1 MRKSLRQDKEIKE
14 ENILQKRR
22 IEDIMKKREV
32 EKEKNILKWKE
43 LERVKSDRS
52 QVFQRKL
59 KRDTKEWKEQWETL
73 VGRLKEI
80 ERKKNAEIKLIEDEL
95 KIKIIEKNESGGGGG
110 GKSDIVLF
118 SASET
123 L

>member
-1 MRKSLRQDKEIKE
+1 MRKSLREDKEIKE
-14 ENILQKRR
+14 ENILQKTR

-59 KRDTKEWKEQWETL
+59 KRDTKEWKEQWERL

-80 ERKKNAEIKLIEDEL
+80 ERKKNAEIKLIQDE
-95 KIKIIEKNESGGGGG
+95 
-110 GKSDIVLF
+110 
-118 SASET
+118 
-123 L
+123 

>member
-59 KRDTKEWKEQWETL
+59 KRDTKEWKEQWERL

-80 ERKKNAEIKLIEDEL
+80 ERKKNAEIKLIQDE
-95 KIKIIEKNESGGGGG
+95 
-110 GKSDIVLF
+110 
-118 SASET
+118 
-123 L
+123 

>member
-1 MRKSLRQDKEIKE
+1 LRKSLRQDKEIKE
-14 ENILQKRR
+14 ENILQKTR

-43 LERVKSDRS
+43 FERVKSDRS

-59 KRDTKEWKEQWETL
+59 KRDTKEWKEQWERL

-80 ERKKNAEIKLIEDEL
+80 ERKKNAEIKLIQDE
-95 KIKIIEKNESGGGGG
+95 
-110 GKSDIVLF
+110 
-118 SASET
+118 
-123 L
+123 

>member
-1 MRKSLRQDKEIKE
+1 LRKSLRQDKEIKE

-32 EKEKNILKWKE
+32 EKEKNIL
-43 LERVKSDRS
+43 KSDRS

-95 KIKIIEKNESGGGGG
+95 KIKIIEKNESGGG
-110 GKSDIVLF
+110 KSQI
-118 SASET
+118 
-123 L
+123 

>member
-32 EKEKNILKWKE
+32 EKEKNILK
-43 LERVKSDRS
+43 SDRS
-52 QVFQRKL
+52 QVFQRKM
-59 KRDTKEWKEQWETL
+59 KRDTKEWKEQWKTL

-80 ERKKNAEIKLIEDEL
+80 ERKKNAEIRLILDEL
-95 KIKIIEKNESGGGGG
+95 KIKIIEKNESGGW
-110 GKSDIVLF
+110 KSQI
-118 SASET
+118 
-123 L
+123 

>member
-1 MRKSLRQDKEIKE
+1 LRKSLRQDKEIKE

-73 VGRLKEI
+73 V
-80 ERKKNAEIKLIEDEL
+80 AD
-95 KIKIIEKNESGGGGG
+95 
-110 GKSDIVLF
+110 
-118 SASET
+118 
-123 L
+123 

>member
-59 KRDTKEWKEQWETL
+59 KRDTKEWKEQWKTL

-80 ERKKNAEIKLIEDEL
+80 ERKKNAEIKLIQDEL
-95 KIKIIEKNESGGGGG
+95 KIKIIEKNESGGGE
-110 GKSDIVLF
+110 SQI
-118 SASET
+118 
-123 L
+123 

>member
-95 KIKIIEKNESGGGGG
+95 KI
-110 GKSDIVLF
+110 
-118 SASET
+118 
-123 L
+123 

>member
-73 VGRLKEI
+73 V
-80 ERKKNAEIKLIEDEL
+80 AD
-95 KIKIIEKNESGGGGG
+95 
-110 GKSDIVLF
+110 
-118 SASET
+118 
-123 L
+123 